1 MAEGWAEHAG
11 ARHHGAHGGAAA
23 RMLDLPEAGFLD
35 FSQNINPLG
44 APPAA
49 LGAARRALDEDAGT
63 YPDLSYRALR
73 EALGAYVGVD
83 PRRVVPTNG
92 GAEALFLAARTAG
105 RSGTAAILE
114 PTFSEYAP
122 AAEAAGLEPARRVV
136 RHPEDDFTLDP
147 RALADLERVAVVFL
161 CNPNN
166 PTGGVLG
173 REEVLEIAARVREAG
188 AVLVVDEAFVDFVP
202 KASVA
207 DAVDDHLLVARSF
220 TKFFAIPGL
229 RLGCL
234 ICSDPDPVQ
243 ALQPSWPVNAVAAAA
258 GTAAARDTDFA
269 ERSVRKVA
277 RLRAALT
284 ADLAALPGLTVFPGS
299 ANFLLVGGPE
309 GLTERLA
316 HRRVLVRGCAP
327 FPGLG
332 PGFFR
337 VAVRG
342 ERENGA
348 LVEAVGGAL

>member
-1 MAEGWAEHAG
+1 VAEGWAEHAG

-49 LGAARRALDEDAGT
+49 LTAARRALDEDAGT

-92 GAEALFLAARTAG
+92 GAEALFLAARAAG
-105 RSGTAAILE
+105 RSRQALILE

-122 AAEAAGLEPARRVV
+122 AAEAAGLEPTRRVA
-136 RHPEDDFTLDP
+136 RGPEDGFALNP
-147 RALADLERVAVVFL
+147 RALDDLEEAVVFL

-173 REEVLEIAARVREAG
+173 RGEVLEIAARVREAG

-202 KASVA
+202 EASVA

-234 ICSDPDPVQ
+234 ICPHPTPVQ

-258 GTAAARDTDFA
+258 GTEAARDTDFA
-269 ERSVRKVA
+269 ERSVREVA

-284 ADLAALPGLTVFPGS
+284 AHLAAIPGLTVFPGS
-299 ANFLLVGGPE
+299 ANFLLVSGPE
-309 GLTERLA
+309 DLTERLA
-316 HRRVLVRGCAP
+316 RRRVLVRGCAP

-332 PGFFR
+332 PGYFR

-342 ERENGA
+342 EGETGA
-348 LVEAVGGAL
+348 LVEAVRGAL

>member
-1 MAEGWAEHAG
+1 VAEGWAEHAG

-23 RMLDLPEAGFLD
+23 RMLDVPEADFLD

-44 APPAA
+44 APPVA
-49 LGAARRALDEDAGT
+49 LAAARRALDEDAGT

-73 EALGAYVGVD
+73 EALGAYVGVH

-92 GAEALFLAARTAG
+92 GAEALFLAARAAG
-105 RSGTAAILE
+105 GSGQALILE

-122 AAEAAGLEPARRVV
+122 AAEAAGLDVVRRVV
-136 RHPEDDFTLDP
+136 RRPNDGFALGP
-147 RALADLERVAVVFL
+147 RALDDLGGAAVVFL

-166 PTGGVLG
+166 PTGGVLERG
-173 REEVLEIAARVREAG
+173 EVLEFAARVREAG
-188 AVLVVDEAFVDFVP
+188 AMLVVDEAFVDFVP
-202 KASVA
+202 EASVA

-234 ICSDPDPVQ
+234 VCPDPAPVQ

-269 ERSVRKVA
+269 ERSVREVA
-277 RLRAALT
+277 RLRDTLT
-284 ADLAALPGLTVFPGS
+284 AKLAALPGLTVFPGS
-299 ANFLLVGGPE
+299 ANFLLVRGPE

-316 HRRVLVRGCAP
+316 RRRVLVRGCAP
-327 FPGLG
+327 FSGLG
-332 PGFFR
+332 PAFFR

-342 ERENGA
+342 EGENAA
-348 LVEAVGGAL
+348 LVEAAGEAL